1 MSVFTKKLSTCLAIV
16 SLAFMSSTALGDCGS
31 LPAKPDI
38 PNGAG
43 ASMDELVTASQ
54 AVKAFIA
61 SADVYLDCQE
71 AAMATEEF
79 LAQDKNIIKAAK
91 KEISS
96 LIDARN
102 DIGDQFNK
110 EVGAFKKA
118 NPKK

>member
-1 MSVFTKKLSTCLAIV
+1 MSVITQKISNCLAV
-16 SLAFMSSTALGDCGS
+16 LSLVLMSSTVLADCGS
-31 LPAKPDI
+31 LPGAPDI

-43 ASMDELVTASQ
+43 ASMDELVASSQ

-61 SADVYLDCQE
+61 SADAYLDCRE

-79 LAQDKNIIKAAK
+79 MAQDKKVINAAK
-91 KEISS
+91 KEIDS

-110 EVGAFKKA
+110 EVGAYKKA

>member
-1 MSVFTKKLSTCLAIV
+1 MSITTKKMSTCLAIV
-16 SLAFMSSTALGDCGS
+16 SLALLSTTALGDCGS
-31 LPAKPDI
+31 LPNKPDI

-61 SADVYLDCQE
+61 SADAYLDCQE
-71 AAMATEEF
+71 GVMATEEF
-79 LAQDKNIIKAAK
+79 LAQDKKIIKTAK
-91 KEISS
+91 KEMSS

-110 EVGAFKKA
+110 EVGSYKKA